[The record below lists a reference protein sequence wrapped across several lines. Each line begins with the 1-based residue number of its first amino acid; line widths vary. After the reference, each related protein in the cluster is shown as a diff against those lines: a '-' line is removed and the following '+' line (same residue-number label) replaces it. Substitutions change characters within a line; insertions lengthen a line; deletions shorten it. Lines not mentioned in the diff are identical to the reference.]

1 MSTLRM
7 VVSPPP
13 YGPGSLPWIAICQN
27 GLTLG
32 GQTSE
37 SVTIH
42 LRLGQWKQVME
53 EPLTTLLDDSVLW
66 VLQAGKLLAGV
77 LTSSKARTSCSAVTE
92 SDLLPP

>member
-1 MSTLRM
+1 
-7 VVSPPP
+7 
-13 YGPGSLPWIAICQN
+13 
-27 GLTLG
+27 
-32 GQTSE
+32 
-37 SVTIH
+37 
-42 LRLGQWKQVME
+42 ME